1 LSPVKIDEIFKG
13 YGGEARNKNNNNNN
27 NNKGFKCSFEPL
39 IFNIVK
45 F

>member
-27 NNKGFKCSFEPL
+27 KGFKCSFEPL